1 VYDLYYRE
9 GSARHPGIG
18 IPHVIAAS
26 DKAARSE
33 AVQAT
38 SVMDTPGFCAVE

>member
-18 IPHVIAAS
+18 IPHVNAAKS
-26 DKAARSE
+26 KAARSE

-38 SVMDTPGFCAVE
+38 SVMDTPGFCAVD